1 MKKTILGVALVV
13 VFCATWWHVAG
24 EAWQARQQARQQAT
38 TGTAA
43 LEQALEQAWQ
53 AFVQRLGLEEAWQGV
68 WETRRVPPRSPQS
81 LLYKAELEAQVDGVA
96 VGMTSEQ
103 SLLYK
108 AELEAQGKADAHFRT
123 QASLGIRT
131 GLSAALLLLVVALAC
146 ARDHKGIGNQAG

>member
-1 MKKTILGVALVV
+1 MKKTVLGVAMVV

-68 WETRRVPPRSPQS
+68 WETRQPPPRSPQS
-81 LLYKAELEAQVDGVA
+81 LLYKAELEARQPPPR
-96 VGMTSEQ
+96 SPQ

-123 QASLGIRT
+123 QASLGIDA
-131 GLSAALLLLVVALAC
+131 GLSADLLLLIVALAC

>member
-1 MKKTILGVALVV
+1 MKKTVLGVAMVV

-68 WETRRVPPRSPQS
+68 WETRQIPPRSPQS
-81 LLYKAELEAQVDGVA
+81 Q
-96 VGMTSEQ
+96 
-103 SLLYK
+103 
-108 AELEAQGKADAHFRT
+108 AELEAQGKADAYFRT
-123 QASLGIRT
+123 QASLGIST
-131 GLSAALLLLVVALAC
+131 GLSADLLLLVVALAC

>member
-1 MKKTILGVALVV
+1 MKKTVLGVAMVV

-68 WETRRVPPRSPQS
+68 WETRQPPPRSP
-81 LLYKAELEAQVDGVA
+81 
-96 VGMTSEQ
+96 Q

-131 GLSAALLLLVVALAC
+131 GLSADLLLLVVALAC

>member
-13 VFCATWWHVAG
+13 VFCAKWWHVAG

-81 LLYKAELEAQVDGVA
+81 LLYKAELETRQIPPRPWWNPPR
-96 VGMTSEQ
+96 SPQ
-103 SLLYK
+103 SQ
-108 AELEAQGKADAHFRT
+108 AEFEAQGKADAHFRT
-123 QASLGIRT
+123 QASLGIST
-131 GLSAALLLLVVALAC
+131 GLSADLLLLIVALAC